1 MSGVLILET
10 GQGEKLFMST
20 YGAGA
25 EARLRVL
32 EQPSTFAHAGPK
44 NKSQSNLSTSMPKA
58 RLSEYSSASKDPS
71 LL

>member
-1 MSGVLILET
+1 
-10 GQGEKLFMST
+10 MST

-32 EQPSTFAHAGPK
+32 EQPSTFAHAVPK

-58 RLSEYSSASKDPS
+58 RLSEYSSVSKTIFDLTLQLQCAGP
-71 LL
+71 